1 MKNIYLVS
9 KGEYS
14 DYDIVAVL
22 EKKEDAQLF
31 IDKFQIDDSN
41 YHNDMEIETRVL
53 NPWIP
58 ELKKG
63 LRSYR
68 VRIDKEG
75 NISEC
80 ILNDDIPTCSVSDFF
95 FDCIQRLVVDCMAR
109 DKNHAI
115 KIANDKRI
123 MAIAENRWKK

>member
-14 DYDIVAVL
+14 DYDIVAVF

-31 IDKFQIDDSN
+31 IDKFQID

-63 LRSYR
+63 LRPHR

-75 NISEC
+75 NISQC
-80 ILNDDIPTCSVSDFF
+80 ILIDKMPTCSVSDFF
-95 FDCIQRLVVDCMAR
+95 FDNIKRLVVDCMAK
-109 DKNHAI
+109 DENHAI
-115 KIANDKRI
+115 KIANEKRI

>member
-14 DYDIVAVL
+14 DYDIVAVF

-31 IDKFQIDDSN
+31 IDKFQID

-63 LRSYR
+63 LRPHR
-68 VRIDKEG
+68 VRIDKVG

-95 FDCIQRLVVDCMAR
+95 FDCIQRLVVDCMAK

-115 KIANDKRI
+115 KIANEKRI